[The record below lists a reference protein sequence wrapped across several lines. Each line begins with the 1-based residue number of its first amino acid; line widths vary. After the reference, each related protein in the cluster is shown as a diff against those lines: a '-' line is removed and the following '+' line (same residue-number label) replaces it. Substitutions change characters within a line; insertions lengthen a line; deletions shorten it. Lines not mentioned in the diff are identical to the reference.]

1 MRGTAQQGLSEYWV
15 CWVEGGKRGRSAQDL
30 QVEELR
36 FWPDGAGETW
46 RILYGG
52 GIGPSLGFKKVL

>member
-1 MRGTAQQGLSEYWV
+1 V